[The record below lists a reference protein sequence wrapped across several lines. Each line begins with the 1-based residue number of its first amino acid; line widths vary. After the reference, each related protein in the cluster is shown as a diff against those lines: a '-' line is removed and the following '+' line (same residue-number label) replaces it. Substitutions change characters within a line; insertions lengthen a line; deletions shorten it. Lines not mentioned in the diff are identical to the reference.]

1 MHGQWVS
8 WGGLAAQQ
16 LLALKP
22 CGSEASNHMAL
33 QMSTTDLSADNGFA
47 MRNWAFAWVW
57 ALRYLT
63 TDRRPVALSG
73 GGVRRAK
80 D

>member
-1 MHGQWVS
+1 MHGQGIS

-22 CGSEASNHMAL
+22 CGSVASNHMAL

-47 MRNWAFAWVW
+47 MRNYTWDW
-57 ALRYLT
+57 ALRHLMT
-63 TDRRPVALSG
+63 GGRPEILSG
-73 GGVRRAK
+73 AGVRRAK